1 MSIARTKIKGL
12 VLLNSRTTVPGFTLF
27 TPVNDKAV
35 YLIDNRGEVVR
46 EWKLAEKPA
55 SGGRLL
61 PNGNLLVLLQDPESP
76 CFGIEGSGGYL
87 QEVDADSNVVWEYK
101 DRYLHHEAIMLTNG
115 NILAMRWEPMDESLA
130 ARVKGGFPVD
140 GPMLDEGMIEINYR
154 KQIVWDWKASDRISP
169 EEIYH
174 CPVCQR
180 DSWLHLNSVY
190 EMKNG
195 HLLIS
200 FAKANTVAVV
210 SKTDKNIIWQWDSK
224 GEVSHQHSPIELQN
238 GNIMI
243 FDNGMHP
250 FKFSTD
256 FSRVIELN
264 PGSNKVVWMYMGDS
278 DNRLAVYFDSPIY
291 SNVQQLV
298 NKNLIITDGLS
309 GTIFEIAP
317 NGELL
322 WEYVNP
328 YPLEDGIEEPHSK
341 PIYSA
346 YKYDKEFPGIKAIF
360 NANYM

>member
-1 MSIARTKIKGL
+1 
-12 VLLNSRTTVPGFTLF
+12 
-27 TPVNDKAV
+27 
-35 YLIDNRGEVVR
+35 
-46 EWKLAEKPA
+46 
-55 SGGRLL
+55 
-61 PNGNLLVLLQDPESP
+61 
-76 CFGIEGSGGYL
+76 
-87 QEVDADSNVVWEYK
+87 
-101 DRYLHHEAIMLTNG
+101 
-115 NILAMRWEPMDESLA
+115 
-130 ARVKGGFPVD
+130 
-140 GPMLDEGMIEINYR
+140 MIEINYR

-264 PGSNKVVWMYMGDS
+264 PAQIRWSGCTWATQTIVWLS
-278 DNRLAVYFDSPIY
+278 ILTPRSTPT
-291 SNVQQLV
+291 QQLV

-346 YKYDKEFPGIKAIF
+346 YKYDKEFLGSKRYSTPITCKPCNCF
-360 NANYM
+360 EK